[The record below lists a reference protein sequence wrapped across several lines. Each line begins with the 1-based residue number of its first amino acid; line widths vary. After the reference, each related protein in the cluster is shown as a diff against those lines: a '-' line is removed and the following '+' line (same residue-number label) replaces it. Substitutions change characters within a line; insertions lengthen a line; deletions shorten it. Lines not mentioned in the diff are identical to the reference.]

1 MPTQL
6 QTSIFVWA
14 MMVHLVAD
22 WLFQTEWMV
31 ANKSNLTHV
40 AAWVHSGIHAL
51 GLLLIFPWYLAMG
64 VGITHL
70 LIDTRIPV
78 KCWMTTSKGVPK
90 SAATFCQVELWLDH
104 AFHLSGL
111 AVALL
116 VFVLE
121 SDRRL

>member
-6 QTSIFVWA
+6 QTSTFVWA

-31 ANKSNLTHV
+31 ANKSNVMHV

-51 GLLLIFPWYLAMG
+51 GLLLVLPWYLALG

-70 LIDTRIPV
+70 LIDTRILV
-78 KCWMTTSKGVPK
+78 NWWMTTIKGVPK
-90 SAATFCQVELWLDH
+90 SSPTFGQVELWVDQV
-104 AFHLSGL
+104 FHLTIL
-111 AVALL
+111 AVVVLLFAL
-116 VFVLE
+116 
-121 SDRRL
+121 